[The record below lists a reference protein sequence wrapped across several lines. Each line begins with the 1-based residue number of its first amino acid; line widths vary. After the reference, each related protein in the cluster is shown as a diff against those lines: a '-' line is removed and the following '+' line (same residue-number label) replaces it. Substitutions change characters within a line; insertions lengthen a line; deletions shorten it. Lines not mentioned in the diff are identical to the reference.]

1 MRSLKVYLKRLNLPK
16 DLDSDSVRTMN
27 AFEWHDDFVTIRVA
41 LFFHIAATTPH
52 KLEAQNA

>member
-1 MRSLKVYLKRLNLPK
+1 
-16 DLDSDSVRTMN
+16 MN